1 MITKKTIFL
10 KSILTG
16 FIYALITCIVQV
28 PVGSALCLLMGTHPD
43 QTITSDMVPPL
54 LFSLFIVGAVMAF
67 FYYLYGYLFE
77 SASKWKQG
85 IRFGV
90 FLGLSNY
97 IPQVFFLDATKG
109 IKALI
114 TGGFPVIQVE
124 LFDLIII
131 IATSLLMVRYMPYRS
146 TEKKADNKT
155 SWWKCL
161 VCGGVFA
168 ICIYLFYEI
177 ILPVLGF
184 SSMAEGL
191 KVSGEHI
198 LFFYCVLLAG
208 FVLTGITV
216 SCYAY
221 KIADVRKRVRFFIAY
236 GALIWCTFDL
246 TMIPLGF
253 GVLTTI
259 LFMIISLIAF
269 IATGFVYKLLK

>member
-1 MITKKTIFL
+1 MTRRTIFL
-10 KSILTG
+10 KSLLTG

-28 PVGSALCLLMGTHPD
+28 HVGSALCWLLGVEPD
-43 QTITSDMVPPL
+43 SSIPSESVPLL
-54 LFSLFIVGAVMAF
+54 LFSLFIVGVVMAF

-85 IRFGV
+85 MKFGI
-90 FLGLSNY
+90 FSALSNY

-131 IATSLLMVRYMPYRS
+131 IATSLLMVRYMPYRN
-146 TEKKADNKT
+146 TEEKADNKI

-161 VCGGVFA
+161 LCGGVFS
-168 ICIYLFYEI
+168 ICVCLFYEI
-177 ILPVLGF
+177 MLPAIGF

-191 KVSGEHI
+191 NVSGEHI
-198 LFFYCVLLAG
+198 LFFYCVLLSG
-208 FVLTGITV
+208 FVLTGFLV

-221 KIADVRKRVRFFIAY
+221 KIADVRKRLYFFIAY